1 MNRQESTAN
10 ELTHTLAG
18 LTRLLLVLC
27 LAPGVLA
34 GAVVAG
40 VLALLV
46 WPVLMISGS
55 GRHPGRWLV

>member
-1 MNRQESTAN
+1 MNRHEPNAN

-40 VLALLV
+40 ALALLV
-46 WPVLMISGS
+46 WPVLAIGGS